1 MKTVDASHLPSGQN
15 KGFAQTTSPEAFL
28 MGTDNRFGGYFFV
41 LQAEKGRF
49 RKIIANYFAFE
60 GFSVVQMFETQI
72 IGDDRREKSRK

>member
-1 MKTVDASHLPSGQN
+1 
-15 KGFAQTTSPEAFL
+15 
-28 MGTDNRFGGYFFV
+28 MGTDNRFGGYCFV

-49 RKIIANYFAFE
+49 RKFIANYFAFE

>member
-1 MKTVDASHLPSGQN
+1 
-15 KGFAQTTSPEAFL
+15 

-49 RKIIANYFAFE
+49 RKFIANYFAFE
-60 GFSVVQMFETQI
+60 GFSVVQMFETPI